1 MVKLIS
7 FRISRCPKGCQLVED
22 MLAKRDDL
30 GFHNL
35 MKPPWDAESR
45 QVMHTTAE
53 TVMIV

>member
-1 MVKLIS
+1 M
-7 FRISRCPKGCQLVED
+7 ED

-35 MKPPWDAESR
+35 MKPWWDAESR